1 MVAYAPA
8 MGETAQSD
16 RCLPPQLVP
25 PGTSS
30 DRNIE
35 EALAIVSE
43 KHDRSDQTLQP
54 SQVA

>member
-8 MGETAQSD
+8 MGETAQSN
-16 RCLPPQLVP
+16 RCLPPQIVP

-30 DRNIE
+30 DRNLE
-35 EALAIVSE
+35 QALAIVSE
-43 KHDRSDQTLQP
+43 KDDRSDQTLHP